1 MCLTHV
7 ALTVFF
13 NAFCIAV
20 LWEHW
25 DNTARW
31 SPVDYIF
38 ALLVL
43 LLGIGMWPIAA
54 LS

>member
-1 MCLTHV
+1 MYLAHV
-7 ALTVFF
+7 ALLVFF
-13 NAFCIAV
+13 EVFCTAV

-25 DNTARW
+25 NNTMRW
-31 SPVDYIF
+31 DPLDYIF

-43 LLGIGMWPIAA
+43 LLGIGLPVAT

>member
-1 MCLTHV
+1 MCLLHV
-7 ALTVFF
+7 ALLVFF
-13 NAFCIAV
+13 EAFCTAV

-25 DNTARW
+25 NNTGRW
-31 SPVDYIF
+31 SPLDYIF

-43 LLGIGMWPIAA
+43 LLGIGLPIAA